1 MRIVQV
7 AVGLVATL
15 ALASCEPDV
24 TGPASDALSDV
35 PAPSFDVLNP
45 VVEQVMGSAV
55 FQRTAGDQTYLH
67 RAAFT
72 ARRYADGTVD
82 GMYHS
87 VGRQGPNWSRV
98 YCFTVEGNQAWLGLI
113 VERSQNAPPAPG
125 DERAVYVV
133 DNGEGIHAPPD
144 RSTAFPPLGTTLL
157 GDPPEGY
164 DEWTLDLYCAETPE
178 IPARSVFALAAG
190 NVQIY
195 P

>member
-7 AVGLVATL
+7 AMALVATL
-15 ALASCEPDV
+15 ALGSCEPNV
-24 TGPASDALSDV
+24 TGPVTDVLLDV
-35 PAPSFDVLNP
+35 PAPSFAVLGP
-45 VVEQVMGSAV
+45 VVEEVMGSAV
-55 FQRTAGDQTYLH
+55 FHRTAAGQTYLH

-98 YCFTVEGNQAWLGLI
+98 YCFTVEGNEAWLGVI
-113 VERSQNAPPAPG
+113 VERAQNSPPWPG
-125 DERAVYVV
+125 EARAVYVV
-133 DNGEGIHAPPD
+133 DNGEGIDAQPD

-178 IPARSVFALAAG
+178 IPAQSVFDLEAG
-190 NVQIY
+190 NVQIH